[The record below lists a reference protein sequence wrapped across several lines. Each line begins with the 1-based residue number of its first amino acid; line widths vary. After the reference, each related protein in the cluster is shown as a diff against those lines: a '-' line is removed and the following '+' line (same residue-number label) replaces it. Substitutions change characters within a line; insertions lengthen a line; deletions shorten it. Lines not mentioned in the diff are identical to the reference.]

1 MIDFLFD
8 IYEKCG
14 IVFFPLFFSGLLGWF
29 YLLNVFFLVTKKN
42 IEEILLKF
50 EKKISPQDNQQQKEI
65 KTEHFILENI
75 QTYIRQLNTVK
86 ALAGVAPLL
95 GLLGTVNGMIQ
106 TFNVISLFGSGNAV
120 LMADG
125 ISEALITTQTGLAI
139 AFSLLL
145 FHTLINNRVKKLIK
159 EVRVSVS

>member
-1 MIDFLFD
+1 MFNFLFD

-14 IVFFPLFFSGLLGWF
+14 IVFLPLFFSGLLGWF
-29 YLLNVFFLVTKKN
+29 YLFNVLFLVTKKN
-42 IEEILLKF
+42 RNKIIAEFKNKF
-50 EKKISPQDNQQQKEI
+50 TPDDSQEKKEI
-65 KTEHFILENI
+65 KTEYFILDKI
-75 QTYIRQLNTVK
+75 QIYSSQLNTVK

-145 FHTLINNRVKKLIK
+145 FHTLINNRIKKLTK
-159 EVRVSVS
+159 EIRLSVF